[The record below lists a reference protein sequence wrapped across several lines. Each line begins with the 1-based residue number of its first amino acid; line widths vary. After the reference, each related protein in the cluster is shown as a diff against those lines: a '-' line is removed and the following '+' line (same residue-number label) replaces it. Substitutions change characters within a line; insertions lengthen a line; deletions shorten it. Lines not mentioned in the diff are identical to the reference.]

1 MQSPTAH
8 ALGLVACRLYRGCG
22 GGANFRA
29 SSERRAGLAGR
40 CRRSVAA
47 TVLRRAT
54 RWLPMWLLRGSC
66 RARFGTRGVAATVF
80 GTSGCGRE
88 TDFRHETTHSMR
100 RWLLNANDCHRV
112 CSLPAK
118 IFSGLSNSRI
128 VRSFARCLHDRQR
141 MTACALQCTRALQL
155 GQ

>member
-8 ALGLVACRLYRGCG
+8 ALGLVACRLYRGCR
-22 GGANFRA
+22 GGANFHE
-29 SSERRAGLAGR
+29 SSARRAGLAGR

-100 RWLLNANDCHRV
+100 RWHLIANDCHRV
-112 CSLPAK
+112 CNLPAK
-118 IFSGLSNSRI
+118 NYFQDSLSHASCG
-128 VRSFARCLHDRQR
+128 RSRCLHDRQR